1 MDIFVNG
8 AAQQIPDT
16 LSVAEL
22 LRRMELVE
30 QRLAVE
36 LNREIVPRSRYAAQ
50 PLHAGDRIEIVRA
63 VGGG

>member
-1 MDIFVNG
+1 MEIFVNG

-22 LRRMELVE
+22 LRRMELAE